1 VNVHIGQ
8 DNFNTVNLDLSLFNI
23 KQGDTKYIKSEGKEV
38 FDFVGFILND
48 KETLAVFPKY
58 FYSEHNLS
66 VVNQTENTKNDDI
79 KLLFDVMIKYMNK
92 ESSNAQANSHFGF
105 KPEFI
110 SDYPF
115 ASFFEV
121 YKYFQQYGIYHEEL
135 TEIKPNV
142 NGKIAWKQTIQK
154 SNVIVNNGNLLFSP
168 LYKKRKRAYNVFLS
182 ECMAFV
188 INHTIRSFPLFIK
201 LPNINYKLSSFDF
214 IKHREY
220 TIKQLILIKNK
231 VFKDTQKNLIRS
243 LIDFFEQYNRSAQG
257 GEIHIKIN
265 YFDKIWEEMVGKYL
279 NDHFEKVDE
288 NFNTLIFNN
297 NIQKSPIEFD
307 SKEFSVDVS
316 PHNFKIRLD
325 HYADTDNAIYIF
337 DSKYYYKVSE
347 MNYKQFSY
355 NELLRGKT
363 PKNIKIYS
371 ALILPSYISGSGLHF
386 SFAPEYIGDKLNGTK
401 ILEYYLNVKD
411 VMNNYIL

>member
-1 VNVHIGQ
+1 
-8 DNFNTVNLDLSLFNI
+8 TVNLDLSLFNI

-201 LPNINYKLSSFDF
+201 LPNINY
-214 IKHREY
+214 
-220 TIKQLILIKNK
+220 
-231 VFKDTQKNLIRS
+231 
-243 LIDFFEQYNRSAQG
+243 
-257 GEIHIKIN
+257 
-265 YFDKIWEEMVGKYL
+265 
-279 NDHFEKVDE
+279 
-288 NFNTLIFNN
+288 
-297 NIQKSPIEFD
+297 
-307 SKEFSVDVS
+307 
-316 PHNFKIRLD
+316 
-325 HYADTDNAIYIF
+325 
-337 DSKYYYKVSE
+337 
-347 MNYKQFSY
+347 
-355 NELLRGKT
+355 
-363 PKNIKIYS
+363 
-371 ALILPSYISGSGLHF
+371 
-386 SFAPEYIGDKLNGTK
+386 
-401 ILEYYLNVKD
+401 
-411 VMNNYIL
+411 